1 MSKEITCK
9 EVMKYVCQCLAQ
21 DVSSSRCRELKE
33 HLDDC
38 TTCQEYLKS
47 VEVTIDCYQKYNVE
61 MPQDTHKKLMSFLDL
76 EEE

>member
-9 EVMKYVCQCLAQ
+9 EVMKYICLCLAQ
-21 DVSSSRCRELKE
+21 DVSSSRCRELKK

-61 MPQDTHKKLMSFLDL
+61 MPNDTHKKLMSFLDL
-76 EEE
+76 EED